1 MLPQHRTLHPLQC
14 CSVVAGDTN
23 ACVCVRSRTRVFTH
37 GLAHAFATAGSMS
50 RVVYIWIILRV
61 STPRAKYLSCTE
73 RYLWFNS
80 VTLPR
85 PRISLSDSRRRAFIH
100 ARESRRMRVEI
111 LIKYKPRAR
120 RSISHSECETLNLK
134 KKNVMSLREDS
145 LAVDPPMR
153 SFVYRDAV
161 YSLVRVAAFLGD
173 KRIKVSSFN
182 RISGRISRIIRQV
195 IWLIRIFTM
204 SNRVTRGE
212 EAEFRLKTLAKRSCI
227 QISAVKIRHT

>member
-100 ARESRRMRVEI
+100 ARESRRMRVEM
-111 LIKYKPRAR
+111 LIKYKPGAR

-134 KKNVMSLREDS
+134 KKTWCLYAKTAWPSTLRWDLS
-145 LAVDPPMR
+145 YIAMR
-153 SFVYRDAV
+153 F
-161 YSLVRVAAFLGD
+161 
-173 KRIKVSSFN
+173 I
-182 RISGRISRIIRQV
+182 
-195 IWLIRIFTM
+195 
-204 SNRVTRGE
+204 
-212 EAEFRLKTLAKRSCI
+212 RSCELPR
-227 QISAVKIRHT
+227 SWEIRGSRYQVLIEFQVELVE